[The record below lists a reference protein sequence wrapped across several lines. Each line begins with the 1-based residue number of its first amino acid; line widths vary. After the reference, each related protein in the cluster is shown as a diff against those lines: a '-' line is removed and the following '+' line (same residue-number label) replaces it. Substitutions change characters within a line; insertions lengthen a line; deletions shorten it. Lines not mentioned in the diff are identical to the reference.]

1 MVTIGAY
8 SLPHVLGIQLQQARQ
23 EIDRAIPG
31 AVVSY
36 RRDQAKL
43 GRTLEVSGE
52 IRETQAGTVR
62 TRVDEI
68 RTLCDDTGR
77 SVDLEDGTA
86 TFNAKALSPRFSFEA
101 EKYLTDSAMIWGS
114 FKWGQFQWG
123 AGGKYYVPYSVTLL
137 EVT

>member
-1 MVTIGAY
+1 LVTVGAY
-8 SLPHVLGIQLQQARQ
+8 SLPHVLGIQLQQSRQ

-31 AVVSY
+31 ATVGY

-43 GRTLEVSGE
+43 GRALEVSGE
-52 IRETQAGTVR
+52 IRETRAATVH

-68 RTLCDDTGR
+68 RALCDDTIH
-77 SVDLEDGTA
+77 EDGTA
-86 TFNAKALSPRFSFEA
+86 AFNAQALSPRFSFEV
-101 EKYLTDSAMIWGS
+101 EKYRTDSAMIWGT

-123 AGGKYYVPYSVTLL
+123 AGGKYHVPYSVTLL